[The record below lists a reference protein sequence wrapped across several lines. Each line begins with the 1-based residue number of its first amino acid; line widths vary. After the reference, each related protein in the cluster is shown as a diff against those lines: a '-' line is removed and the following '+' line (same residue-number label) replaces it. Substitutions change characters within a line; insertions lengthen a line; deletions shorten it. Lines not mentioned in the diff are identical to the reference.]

1 MHTGLVSES
10 CEALSSVAEHL
21 LDDALGFLRGHF
33 YQPRC
38 FQSGCRL
45 LVSLASLHWLG
56 APSKRRIKAGKVGV
70 LASPL
75 TQGESIQSS
84 TVLCDVGWRFFADSL
99 FQVEEE
105 FSHAWV
111 CYSS

>member
-1 MHTGLVSES
+1 MSES
-10 CEALSSVAEHL
+10 REALSSVAERL
-21 LDDALGFLRGHF
+21 LDASGFLRGRF
-33 YQPRC
+33 YQPHC
-38 FQSGCRL
+38 LQSGCRL
-45 LVSLASLHWLG
+45 FLSLASLHWLG
-56 APSKRRIKAGKVGV
+56 APSKRRIKAGKVDV
-70 LASPL
+70 LASSL

-84 TVLCDVGWRFFADSL
+84 AVLCDVGWRFFTDSL